1 MDSFEIRPM
10 TARDTAEIADI
21 ETKCFSSPWKYEDL
35 LYHSNNGYSHFLTA
49 VCGNKTAGYIGVT
62 ETAGEAYIMNIAV
75 LPEFRRQGIA
85 RALLNKAIEGAR
97 ERNCEFITLEVRE
110 SNLPAISLY
119 ESSGFV
125 KAGKRKNFYSAP
137 AEDAIL
143 YTVYFKE

>member
-35 LYHSNNGYSHFLTA
+35 LYHSNNGNSHFLTA
-49 VCGNKTAGYIGVT
+49 VSGNKTAGYIGVT

-125 KAGKRKNFYSAP
+125 KGGKRKNFYSAP